1 MNFDGLTF
9 LTALVLY
16 SQSDYL
22 NHSNRDSDWLI
33 VACFMRVKSMLT
45 TLLFA
50 LEIKFVLKIESN
62 SWGKDYS
69 TTSRLVSCFPPT
81 LLSCFSRF
89 LRALQQNSAQSRLL
103 YLLNRRKARFFL
115 TRLVT
120 ITFLN

>member
-33 VACFMRVKSMLT
+33 VACFMRVQSMLT

-50 LEIKFVLKIESN
+50 LEIKFVLKINSN
-62 SWGKDYS
+62 FWGNLRDS
-69 TTSRLVSCFPPT
+69 
-81 LLSCFSRF
+81 LL
-89 LRALQQNSAQSRLL
+89 
-103 YLLNRRKARFFL
+103 
-115 TRLVT
+115 
-120 ITFLN
+120 